1 MSRSLKSCIMKKSL
15 LIVLILATSLITTA
29 QKVLISGTVRN
40 PQGLPLAAAN
50 VVVAQ
55 TYLGVT
61 TDRDGIFELSLN
73 PERSYDIRISYMG
86 YELQVLEVRPPY
98 QDLYEI
104 VLQPSVFVAEEVVV
118 TATRAGSKTPMA
130 YKNVPEQ
137 QIRAMNMGQDV
148 GYLLKL
154 TPSLVQSSESGTGIG
169 YTNFRIRGV
178 DPSRINITV
187 DGIPLND
194 AESQQ
199 VFWVNMPAF
208 SSSLNSIQVQRG
220 VGTSTNGAAA
230 FGATVNMQTSTP
242 STDPYAAVTTTFGS
256 YNTWI
261 HTIKAGTGL
270 IKDKLAFDVRYSR
283 LKSDGYVDYATSDNR
298 SLQFTGNYFTRKG
311 RLKAE
316 VILGEQHTG
325 ISWWGIDEVT
335 LDTNR
340 TYNPAGQ
347 YVTPSGEAR
356 YYEDQTDNYWQ
367 NHYHLVYSTN
377 LSRNLLLNAALYFV
391 DGKGYYEQFKQDE
404 ARYDYYLPDIIL
416 EGDTITHTDLVRQ
429 KWLDNNFYGG
439 VFSILYTLDRLKITG
454 GGGLNRYGGKHFGN
468 IIWMRYAGDTEKGH
482 EWYRSSALK
491 WDGNLYFKSN
501 YQVSQRLNLFADMQY
516 RYVYYHLAG
525 IDDDGYM
532 RELEQEHQFHFFNP
546 KLGVQMEI
554 DPRQVAYASFSI
566 GNREPTR
573 QNFKDATGDPGS
585 TPKAERLR
593 DLELGYSYSSQS
605 LALAVNLYYMNYRN
619 QLVAT
624 GELSTDGYPIM
635 TNMEKSYRAGV
646 ELSFGVQP
654 FSFLDW
660 NANLTLSRN
669 RIRDFVESYIDY
681 DSDTWVGTP
690 ATRALGDVTIA
701 YSPSVISSSDVIFH
715 LARAMDLHFISQYVS
730 EQYFVNTMN
739 EHMKLDAWFVN
750 NLRFD
755 YSFSVKKLGLLGIQF
770 QVNNLF
776 NVLYENNAYGGTWWE
791 DGQEYYWSAY
801 FPQAT
806 INYLAKVSLEF

>member
-1 MSRSLKSCIMKKSL
+1 MKRAFLFS
-15 LIVLILATSLITTA
+15 VILATSLTAAA
-29 QKVLISGTVRN
+29 QKILLSGTVRD
-40 PQGLPLAAAN
+40 PQGSPLAGAN

-61 TDRDGIFELSLN
+61 TDREGVFELNLG
-73 PERSYDIRISYMG
+73 PGRSYDIRVSYMG
-86 YELQVLEVRPPY
+86 FETQVLQVRPPY
-98 QDLYEI
+98 QDHFEI
-104 VLQPSVFVAEEVVV
+104 MLKPSVFVADEVVV
-118 TATRAGSKTPMA
+118 TATRAGNLTPMA
-130 YKNVPEQ
+130 YDNVPEQ
-137 QIRAMNMGQDV
+137 QIRAMNMGQDM

-199 VFWVNMPAF
+199 VFWVNMPAL

-242 STDPYAAVTTTFGS
+242 SVDPYAAVNTTFGS
-256 YNTWI
+256 FNTGI
-261 HTIKAGTGL
+261 YTVKAGTGL
-270 IKDKLAFDVRYSR
+270 IRDKLGFDVRYSK
-283 LKSDGYVDYATSDNR
+283 LKSDGYVDYASSDNQ
-298 SLQFTGNYFTRKG
+298 SMQFTGTYFTRKG
-311 RLKAE
+311 RLKAD
-316 VILGEQHTG
+316 VILGEEHTG

-347 YVTPSGEAR
+347 YVTPSGEPR
-356 YYEDQTDNYWQ
+356 YYENQTDNYWQ
-367 NHYHLVYSTN
+367 NHYHLIYSTN
-377 LSRNLLLNAALYFV
+377 LSSNLVLNTALFYV

-404 ARYDYYLPDIIL
+404 ALYDYYLDDIISD
-416 EGDTITHTDLVRQ
+416 GDTITHTDLVRQ
-429 KWLDNNFYGG
+429 KWLDNDFYGG
-439 VFSILYTLDRLKITG
+439 VFSLLYTGDRLSLTG
-454 GGGLNRYGGKHFGN
+454 GGGLNRYAGQHKGK

-482 EWYRSSALK
+482 TWYRNSSLK
-491 WDGNLYFKSN
+491 WDGNLYIKSN
-501 YQVSQRLNLFADMQY
+501 YQVSQRMNLFADMQY
-516 RYVYYHLAG
+516 RYVYYHLEG
-525 IDDDGYM
+525 IDDDGYK
-532 RELEQEHQFHFFNP
+532 RELGQEHQFHFFNP
-546 KLGVQMEI
+546 KLGAKLEI

-573 QNFKDATGDPGS
+573 QNYKDATGDPGS

-593 DLELGYSYSSQS
+593 DLELGYSYTSQA
-605 LALAVNLYYMNYRN
+605 LALAFNVYYMNYRN
-619 QLVAT
+619 QLVST

-646 ELSFGVQP
+646 ELSIGIQP
-654 FSFLDW
+654 FSFVNW

-669 RIRDFVESYIDY
+669 RILDFVESYMDY
-681 DSDTWVGTP
+681 DSDTWEATP

-701 YSPSVISSSDVIFH
+701 YSPSVISSSDLTFH
-715 LARAMDLHFISQYVS
+715 LAKAMDLHFISQYVG

-755 YSFSVKKLGLLGIQF
+755 YSFPVKKLGLVGIQF

-791 DGQEYYWSAY
+791 DGREYYWSAY